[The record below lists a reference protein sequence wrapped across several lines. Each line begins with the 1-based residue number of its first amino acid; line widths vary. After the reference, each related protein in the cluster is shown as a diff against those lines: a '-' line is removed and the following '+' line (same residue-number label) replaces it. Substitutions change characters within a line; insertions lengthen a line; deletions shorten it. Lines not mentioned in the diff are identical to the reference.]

1 MPHDSFSRREFLAT
15 SAALGAAT
23 LIGPRFSGSVVAAEG
38 ERPEPKTLPRVAG
51 INSVY
56 YFKSHAY
63 HIEGRI
69 LDGYHREGVHHQPQ
83 LKLARMFNDQYPAND
98 LSRELCAA
106 RGVELCPTIAEA
118 LAGGNAAGGAK
129 QDGKLDVDAVLL
141 ICEHGN
147 YAQNELGQLLYPRY
161 EMFEQITNVFRKS
174 CRSVPIFLDK
184 HLSYDHR
191 KAAKMVATAR
201 ELKFPLM
208 AGSSLP
214 VTWRRPE
221 IEPALETPL
230 REGLSIFGFDPERVE
245 IYLFHALEVL
255 QCMWERRKGGETGIA
270 RIRCLRGPEVWKAA
284 DDGLWSWKLLDAA
297 LERCPSRNVGKVK
310 DNVRE
315 PLALVIDYR
324 DGTRATV
331 LNLLEQVS
339 DLAFAATVDGQVDP
353 IATCFV
359 LPPPPGAKFFD
370 PLTWH
375 IERFFATGKPPYP
388 IERTLLTSTV
398 LDLAMQSAKAGGK
411 TIESQALDV
420 RYAAPADSGFFRG
433 RYTDA

>member
-1 MPHDSFSRREFLAT
+1 MTDDMESRRKFLAR
-15 SAALGAAT
+15 SAA
-23 LIGPRFSGSVVAAEG
+23 VAASSLVVGSLNG
-38 ERPEPKTLPRVAG
+38 EAAEPAVKPMPRVAG

-56 YFKSHAY
+56 WFKSHAY

-69 LDGYHREGVHHQPQ
+69 LDGYTREGVHHQPQ
-83 LKLARMFNDQYPAND
+83 LKLVRMFNDQYPASD
-98 LSRELCAA
+98 IGRETCAK
-106 RGVELCPTIAEA
+106 RGVELAKTIADA
-118 LAGGNAAGGAK
+118 LGGAK
-129 QDGKLDVDAVLL
+129 GLDVDAVLL

-147 YAQNELGQLLYPRY
+147 YPQNALGQLLYPRY
-161 EMFEQITNVFRKS
+161 EMFEEITAVFRKAG
-174 CRSVPIFLDK
+174 RSVPVFVDK

-191 KAAKMVATAR
+191 NAAKMVATSR
-201 ELKFPLM
+201 ELKVPLM

-221 IEPALETPL
+221 IEPTLDTPF
-230 REGLSIFGFDPERVE
+230 REGLSIFGFDPDRVE

-255 QCMWERRKGGETGIA
+255 QCMWERRRGGETGVA
-270 RIRCLRGPEVWKAA
+270 RVRCLKGDDVWKAG
-284 DDGLWSWKLLDAA
+284 DDGLWSWKLLEAA
-297 LERCPSRNVGKVK
+297 LARCPSSNVGKVR

-315 PLALVIDYR
+315 PLALLIEYR

-331 LNLLEQVS
+331 LNLMEQVS
-339 DLAFAATVDGQVDP
+339 ELAFAATVEGRKEP
-353 IATCFV
+353 TATCFV

-388 IERTLLTSTV
+388 IERTLLTTT
-398 LDLAMQSAKAGGK
+398 LCDLALQSAHAGGK
-411 TIESQALDV
+411 SIESPALDV
-420 RYAAPADSGFFRG
+420 RYTPPADSGFFRG

>member
-1 MPHDSFSRREFLAT
+1 MHDSFSRRDFLAT
-15 SAALGAAT
+15 SAALGAAALT
-23 LIGPRFSGSVVAAEG
+23 SRPSEASAADPDPS
-38 ERPEPKTLPRVAG
+38 RVPRVAG

-69 LDGYHREGVHHQPQ
+69 LDGYRREGVLHQPR
-83 LKLARMFNDQYPAND
+83 LKLARMYNDKYPAND
-98 LSRELCAA
+98 LGRETCAA
-106 RGVELCPTIAEA
+106 RGIELCTTITEA
-118 LAGGNAAGGAK
+118 LTGGKRA
-129 QDGKLDVDAVLL
+129 DGKLDVDAVLL
-141 ICEHGN
+141 ICEHGD
-147 YAQNELGQLLYPRY
+147 YAVNKFGQILYPRY
-161 EMFEQITNVFRKS
+161 EMFQEITDVFRKS
-174 CRSVPIFLDK
+174 GRSVPVFVDK

-191 KAAKMVATAR
+191 SAAKMVAAAR

-221 IEPALETPL
+221 LEPALDTPF
-230 REGLSIFGFDPERVE
+230 REGLSIFGFDPARVE
-245 IYLFHALEVL
+245 IYLFHALEAL

-270 RIRCLRGPEVWKAA
+270 RLRCLEGSEVWKAG

-297 LERCPSRNVGKVK
+297 LARCPSRNVGDPRGNVK
-310 DNVRE
+310 K
-315 PLALVIDYR
+315 PLALLIEYR

-331 LNLLEQVS
+331 LNLMEQVS
-339 DLAFAATVDGQVDP
+339 ELAFAATIDGQADP
-353 IATCFV
+353 VATCFM

-375 IERFFATGKPPYP
+375 IENFIATGKPPYP
-388 IERTLLTSTV
+388 IERTLLTST
-398 LDLAMQSAKAGGK
+398 LTDLALQSLFNHSV
-411 TIESQALDV
+411 IDVPALDV
-420 RYAAPADSGFFRG
+420 RYTPPADSGFFRG